1 MSDLCKRL
9 EEAAI
14 KSLPPDGHEYDFL
27 GVEDTL
33 EGEAIAE
40 ITRLRAQRD
49 KLLVALRFYSDLE
62 NYRRLKLRPSY
73 GKDAARLNTGPM
85 SVEKDL
91 GKIAREAIAE
101 VKRERL
107 SGEVK

>member
-1 MSDLCKRL
+1 MGIIFYIS
-9 EEAAI
+9 EEA
-14 KSLPPDGHEYDFL
+14 FL
-27 GVEDTL
+27 QEHPIV
-33 EGEAIAE
+33 
-40 ITRLRAQRD
+40 R
-49 KLLVALRFYSDLE
+49 
-62 NYRRLKLRPSY
+62 

>member
-1 MSDLCKRL
+1 MNINTKDYMLAPSGKGPWAYTWSDKPHRLVYDLC
-9 EEAAI
+9 
-14 KSLPPDGHEYDFL
+14 
-27 GVEDTL
+27 
-33 EGEAIAE
+33 GEVD
-40 ITRLRAQRD
+40 RLRTQQD

>member
-1 MSDLCKRL
+1 MNRRMAAKARWRESRL
-9 EEAAI
+9 EE
-14 KSLPPDGHEYDFL
+14 L
-27 GVEDTL
+27 VECRDTVN
-33 EGEAIAE
+33 
-40 ITRLRAQRD
+40 RLRTQQD